1 MTRRIPNPTH
11 PSGENHWTRRM
22 PERVVR
28 GTAAA
33 GAKLRDEDIDL
44 ICAFWRN
51 GWHNKS
57 AIGWHFGVSRITVW
71 RHLKA
76 RGLIDRESRET

>member
-11 PSGENHWTRRM
+11 PSGADHWTRRT
-22 PERVVR
+22 PEKIAR
-28 GTAAA
+28 GPDAS
-33 GAKLRDEDIDL
+33 GAKLRDDDIDL

-51 GWHNKS
+51 GMRNKS
-57 AIGWHFGVSRITVW
+57 DIGRRFGVTRITVW

-76 RGLIDRESRET
+76 RGLIE